1 MAKKLDSYK
10 SYGQKLIGLLVR
22 LMFSGERVSL
32 TELARL
38 ENCSKQTII
47 RLLNDI
53 RMSYGMDIE
62 ETFRGNR
69 KYYRVKRPTSGLP
82 VMALSETEIRT
93 LQMCRDFT
101 EHLIGKPLYE
111 EATRALLKSRALLPG
126 KDNSFKCHFASFRP
140 GTIDYKPQH
149 QIIHTLIEAMEKQKV
164 CKLTYQGLGAP
175 KPKTFHIKPLKLFS
189 YHDTIYLHA
198 QKAKEPGKPY
208 RSPKFDPLLAVH
220 RMQAAELTD
229 IAFEPPASF
238 DFEKVFNSNF
248 GVIKNDAFTV
258 EVEFT
263 GWSARFVAER
273 TWSADQKIK
282 SKDDNRIILTFT
294 ASSESELVSWLLSF
308 GDEAQLIKPK
318 WLLKGIKFKILN
330 LAKSYGIVK

>member
-10 SYGQKLIGLLVR
+10 SYGQKLISLLVR

-32 TELARL
+32 TELARM

-62 ETFRGNR
+62 ETFQGNK
-69 KYYRVKRPTSGLP
+69 KYYRIKRPVSGMPLTQI
-82 VMALSETEIRT
+82 SETEIRT

-111 EATRALLKSRALLPG
+111 EATRALMKSRALLPE
-126 KDNSFKCHFASFRP
+126 KNNIFKCHFASFRP
-140 GTIDYKPQH
+140 GTIDYSQKH
-149 QIIHTLIEAMEKQKV
+149 AIIHTLIEAMEKQKV
-164 CKLTYQGLGAP
+164 CKLTYQGLDSA
-175 KPKTFHIKPLKLFS
+175 KPKTFHVKPLKLFS
-189 YHDTIYLHA
+189 HADTIYLHT

-220 RMQAAELTD
+220 RIQSAELTD
-229 IAFEPPASF
+229 IAFQQPENF
-238 DFEKVFNSNF
+238 DFDKVFNSHF
-248 GVIKNDAFTV
+248 GVMKDDAFTV

-263 GWSARFVAER
+263 GWPARFVTER
-273 TWSADQKIK
+273 IWSANQKIK
-282 SKDDNRIILTFT
+282 RKDDNTINLTFT
-294 ASSESELVSWLLSF
+294 ASSETELLSWLLSF
-308 GDEAQLIKPK
+308 GDEARLIKPK
-318 WLLKGIKFKILN
+318 WLVKEMKAKTLN
-330 LAKSYGIVK
+330 LSKLYGAV

>member
-32 TELARL
+32 TELARI

-62 ETFRGNR
+62 ETFQGNR
-69 KYYRVKRPTSGLP
+69 KYYRIIRPKSGLP

-111 EATRALLKSRALLPG
+111 EATRALLKSRALLPE
-126 KDNSFKCHFASFRP
+126 KDNIFKCHFASFRP
-140 GTIDYKPQH
+140 GTIDYKPRH
-149 QIIHTLIEAMEKQKV
+149 HVIHALIEAMEKQKV
-164 CKLTYQGLGAP
+164 CKLTYQGLDTP

-189 YHDTIYLHA
+189 YHDAIYLSA
-198 QKAKEPGKPY
+198 QKAKEPGKVY
-208 RSPKFDPLLAVH
+208 SSPKFDPLLAVH
-220 RMQAAELTD
+220 RIQAAELTD
-229 IAFEPPASF
+229 IAFEPPANF

-248 GVIKNDAFTV
+248 GVMKDETFTA

-282 SKDDNRIILTFT
+282 RKDDDTINMTFT
-294 ASSESELVSWLLSF
+294 AASEPELLSWLLSF
-308 GDEAQLIKPK
+308 GDEARLIKPK
-318 WLLKGIKFKILN
+318 QLVKEMKLIIGN
-330 LAKSYGIVK
+330 LAKCYGVVK

>member
-10 SYGQKLIGLLVR
+10 SYGQKLISLLVR

-32 TELARL
+32 TELSRM

-62 ETFRGNR
+62 ETFQGNR

-82 VMALSETEIRT
+82 MLALSETEIRT

-111 EATRALLKSRALLPG
+111 EATRALLKSRAFLPE
-126 KDNSFKCHFASFRP
+126 KDNIFKCHFASFRP

-149 QIIHTLIEAMEKQKV
+149 QVIHTLIEAMEKQKV

-175 KPKTFHIKPLKLFS
+175 QPKTFHIKPLKLFS
-189 YHDTIYLHA
+189 YHDAIYLHA
-198 QKAKEPGKPY
+198 QKAKEPGKAY

-220 RMQAAELTD
+220 RIQAAEVTD
-229 IAFEPPASF
+229 ISFEPPANF

-248 GVIKNDAFTV
+248 GVMKDDAFAV

-263 GWSARFVAER
+263 GWSARFVTER

-282 SKDDNRIILTFT
+282 RKKDDTIILTFS
-294 ASSESELVSWLLSF
+294 ASSETEFISWLLSF
-308 GDEAQLIKPK
+308 GDEARLIKPK
-318 WLLKGIKFKILN
+318 WLVKEVKLKINN
-330 LAKSYGIVK
+330 LARRYD

>member
-10 SYGQKLIGLLVR
+10 SYGEKLIGLLVR

-32 TELARL
+32 TELSRM

-62 ETFRGNR
+62 ETFQGNR

-111 EATRALLKSRALLPG
+111 EATRALLKSRAFLPE
-126 KDNSFKCHFASFRP
+126 KDNIFKCHFASFRP

-149 QIIHTLIEAMEKQKV
+149 QVIHTLIEAMEKQKV
-164 CKLTYQGLGAP
+164 CKLTYQGLGVP
-175 KPKTFHIKPLKLFS
+175 RSKTFHIKPLKLFS
-189 YHDTIYLHA
+189 YHDAIYLHA
-198 QKAKEPGKPY
+198 QKAKEPGKAY

-220 RMQAAELTD
+220 RIQAAEVTD
-229 IAFEPPASF
+229 ISWPA
-238 DFEKVFNSNF
+238 
-248 GVIKNDAFTV
+248 
-258 EVEFT
+258 
-263 GWSARFVAER
+263 W
-273 TWSADQKIK
+273 W
-282 SKDDNRIILTFT
+282 
-294 ASSESELVSWLLSF
+294 
-308 GDEAQLIKPK
+308 
-318 WLLKGIKFKILN
+318 
-330 LAKSYGIVK
+330 

>member
-1 MAKKLDSYK
+1 MAKKMDSYK

-62 ETFRGNR
+62 ETFQGNR

-101 EHLIGKPLYE
+101 ENLIGKPLYE

-149 QIIHTLIEAMEKQKV
+149 QVIHTLIEAMEKRKV
-164 CKLTYQGLGAP
+164 CKLTYQGLNAS

-229 IAFEPPASF
+229 IAFQPPEKF

-248 GVIKNDAFTV
+248 GVMKDDAFMV

-294 ASSESELVSWLLSF
+294 ASSEPELLSWLLSF
-308 GDEAQLIKPK
+308 GAEARLIKPK
-318 WLLKGIKFKILN
+318 WLLKGLKLNILN
-330 LAKSYGIVK
+330 LAKSYGIVE